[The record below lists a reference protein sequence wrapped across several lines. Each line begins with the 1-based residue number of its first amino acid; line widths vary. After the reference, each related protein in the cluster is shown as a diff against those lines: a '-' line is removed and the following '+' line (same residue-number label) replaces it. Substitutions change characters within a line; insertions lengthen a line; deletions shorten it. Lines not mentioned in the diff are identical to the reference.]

1 MTVLRAGWIAVFAL
15 LWSGTALAQTAPT
28 PPPHPASAPTW
39 SANQV
44 GELRHWAQAAPDDA
58 LPLPD
63 SRALEAAL
71 AAGNAGELDAAATAL
86 ALDLARKHLLGCTPA
101 AARRG
106 WRIADNDTA
115 IDLPSRLAAA
125 LAADRL
131 GDFFAGLRPQVPDYA
146 ALRSAHAAEA
156 DPVKR
161 ASLARNMERWRWLP
175 HVPGHTYLLVNPAA
189 FEVSLRREGQA
200 ERRWPVIV
208 GKLSSPTPIFSATV
222 TGVTFNPWWDVPA
235 NIVRE
240 SVGALVRRNPSL
252 ARARGYVVQGGRYR
266 QKPGP
271 ANSLGQMKLAM
282 PNPFSVYLHDTPS
295 RNLFARPV
303 RAFSH
308 GCVRVSD
315 ALGFAAT
322 LLEGARTRAE
332 VDALVTAGATVTEPL
347 AAPIPVYIAY
357 FTAAPGPDGAIAYYP
372 DIYGRDRPAGSASG
386 QAGGCAA

>member
-15 LWSGTALAQTAPT
+15 LWSGIALAQNAPSPPLT
-28 PPPHPASAPTW
+28 PSW

-44 GELRHWAQAAPDDA
+44 GELRHWAQSAPDDA
-58 LPLPD
+58 LPRPD
-63 SRALEAAL
+63 TRALEAAM
-71 AAGNAGELDAAATAL
+71 ASGNAQALDAAATAL

-101 AARRG
+101 TARQG
-106 WRIADNDTA
+106 WRIADSDTT
-115 IDLPSRLAAA
+115 IDLPARLAAA
-125 LAADRL
+125 LTAERL
-131 GDFFAGLRPQVPDYA
+131 GDFFASLRPQVPDYA
-146 ALRSAHAAEA
+146 ALRTAHAAEA

-161 ASLARNMERWRWLP
+161 ATLGRNMERWRWLP
-175 HVPGHTYLLVNPAA
+175 HVPGRAYLLVNPAA
-189 FEVSLRREGQA
+189 FEVSLRREGLPEQ
-200 ERRWPVIV
+200 RWPVIV
-208 GKLSSPTPIFSATV
+208 GKVSSPTPIFAATV
-222 TGVTFNPWWDVPA
+222 SGVTFNPWWDVPP

-240 SVGALVRRNPSL
+240 SVGALVRRNPAL

-308 GCVRVSD
+308 GCVRVGD

-322 LLEGARTRAE
+322 LLEGKKTRAE
-332 VDALVTAGATVTEPL
+332 VDALVAAGATVTEPL
-347 AAPIPVYIAY
+347 ATPIPVFIAY

-372 DIYGRDRPAGSASG
+372 DIYRRDRPAGQASG
-386 QAGGCAA
+386 QASGCAA